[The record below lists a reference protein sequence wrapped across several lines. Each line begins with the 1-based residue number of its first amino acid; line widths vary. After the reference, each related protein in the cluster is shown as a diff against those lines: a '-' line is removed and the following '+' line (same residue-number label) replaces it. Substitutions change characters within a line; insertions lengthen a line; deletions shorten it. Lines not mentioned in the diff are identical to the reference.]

1 MSTVKTDVQDTS
13 ATRKTI
19 TVSISAAD
27 IADIEATLIKDFQR
41 EAQIPGFRRGK
52 APENMI
58 RMRYAKELKVEL
70 SKRAVSKAHQDGVA
84 KCDLDIFD
92 IIEIDEGETA
102 ADGNVTVTFT
112 IDVLQ
117 DFELPN
123 YEGLKL
129 RNEPTVAS
137 AEEIDQMLNGLLS
150 QRAEFNV
157 AEKAADPGDYVQ
169 CAYEGKIGDQL
180 IADLVPEAPM
190 FGSQKLTW
198 EEAGAQ
204 HTPGVRA
211 IVEGIVGMSAGDEK
225 EVTMEFPDDFKPEAL
240 AGKTAVYTLQV
251 KEVREKILPPL
262 DQALFDSLQVDDEA
276 GLRER
281 LRETIEHRKQ
291 QQNLD
296 AERQQV
302 TEQLLGSVEFEIPQS
317 GVEQETN
324 AILRE
329 FMTRNMRQGVAEAD
343 FEAHKEQLYEG
354 ANQAARNR
362 FKSRLILSKIAEKE
376 KLQAKTEDFSR
387 MLAMEAEKSGQPL
400 QKMLKQIQK
409 DQSRINQMRI
419 EILVYKAMDLILEK
433 AERETIVSIADA

>member
-157 AEKAADPGDYVQ
+157 AEKAADPGDYVK

>member
-27 IADIEATLIKDFQR
+27 IAAIEANLIKDFQR

-58 RMRYAKELKVEL
+58 RMRYAKDLKVEL

-92 IIEIDEGETA
+92 IIEIDAGEIA
-102 ADGNVTVTFT
+102 ADGNLTVTFT

-129 RNEPTVAS
+129 RNEPTAAS

-180 IADLVPEAPM
+180 IADLVPDAPM

-204 HTPGVRA
+204 HAPGVRA

-225 EVTMEFPDDFKPEAL
+225 EVTMEFPNDFKPEAL

-281 LRETIEHRKQ
+281 LRETIEHRKK

-324 AILRE
+324 AILRD
-329 FMTRNMRQGVAEAD
+329 FMARNMRQGVAEAD

-354 ANQAARNR
+354 ANQAARKR

-387 MLAMEAEKSGQPL
+387 MLAMEAEKSSQPL

-433 AERETIVSIADA
+433 AERETTVSTTDD

>member
-27 IADIEATLIKDFQR
+27 IAAIEANLIKDFQR

-58 RMRYAKELKVEL
+58 RMRYAKDLKVEL

-92 IIEIDEGETA
+92 IIEIDAGEIA
-102 ADGNVTVTFT
+102 ADGNLTVTFT

-129 RNEPTVAS
+129 RNEPTAAS

-180 IADLVPEAPM
+180 IADLVPDAPM

-204 HTPGVRA
+204 HAPGVRA
-211 IVEGIVGMSAGDEK
+211 IVEGIVGMDLGYFRGYFG
-225 EVTMEFPDDFKPEAL
+225 EVF
-240 AGKTAVYTLQV
+240 
-251 KEVREKILPPL
+251 VR
-262 DQALFDSLQVDDEA
+262 
-276 GLRER
+276 
-281 LRETIEHRKQ
+281 
-291 QQNLD
+291 
-296 AERQQV
+296 
-302 TEQLLGSVEFEIPQS
+302 
-317 GVEQETN
+317 
-324 AILRE
+324 
-329 FMTRNMRQGVAEAD
+329 
-343 FEAHKEQLYEG
+343 
-354 ANQAARNR
+354 
-362 FKSRLILSKIAEKE
+362 
-376 KLQAKTEDFSR
+376 
-387 MLAMEAEKSGQPL
+387 
-400 QKMLKQIQK
+400 
-409 DQSRINQMRI
+409 
-419 EILVYKAMDLILEK
+419 
-433 AERETIVSIADA
+433 